1 MIIIETLIII
11 YDLSGIVFV
20 ECMSGQPIIT
30 KNTSLRQYQSI
41 IKYFGVTISDQKYLN
56 GIIMN
61 LNNTFSIKYIN
72 TKRYSSVH
80 KALKNYYPQWPID
93 LIEIVSKCLEFNPS
107 KRKTA
112 KLLLNESY
120 FEF

>member
-1 MIIIETLIII
+1 
-11 YDLSGIVFV
+11 
-20 ECMSGQPIIT
+20 MSGQPIIT

-41 IKYFGVTISDQKYLN
+41 VKYFGVTISDQKYLN

-61 LNNTFSIKYIN
+61 FNNTFSIKYIN
-72 TKRYSSVH
+72 TKRHSSVYM
-80 KALKNYYPQWPID
+80 ALKNDYPQWPID
-93 LIEIVSKCLEFNPS
+93 LLEIVSKCLKFNPS

-120 FEF
+120 FV